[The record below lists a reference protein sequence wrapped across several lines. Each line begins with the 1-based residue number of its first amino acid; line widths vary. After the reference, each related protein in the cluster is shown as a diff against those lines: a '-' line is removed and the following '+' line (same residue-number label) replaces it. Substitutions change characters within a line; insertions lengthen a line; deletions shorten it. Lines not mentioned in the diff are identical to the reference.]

1 MKKTVLNIALLM
13 SIGLLSNAQNSIN
26 VSQGQKVHLI
36 NKSLN
41 TIKQNAMGQDIEIK
55 SDVTLD
61 IDIEFKTTTPDIHL
75 THIIKRVQLKT
86 EGMGNSLVF
95 DSDKKEDREN
105 QVGQLVSSAIDKPL
119 DFHISKTGLP
129 LENKQ
134 IDPSFEAVKNV
145 LGDIDD
151 LNTEILVAVTD
162 NIKLGDRWSDEQNK
176 DLNNKSKID
185 FTVKE
190 IDNEEAILIFN
201 GIADKKQKKSV
212 QGLEAMVTANT
223 IVTGEMTVNVKTGL
237 IKEKKTEYYSKGTTE
252 VMGQNIPFTLTR
264 TINSSTK

>member
-1 MKKTVLNIALLM
+1 MKKTLLNIAFLM
-13 SIGLLSNAQNSIN
+13 LIVSLSNAQNSIN
-26 VSQGQKVHLI
+26 LRQGQTIHLI

-61 IDIEFKTTTPDIHL
+61 IDIEVKTTTPDIHL

-105 QVGQLVSSAIDKPL
+105 QVGQLVSAAIDKPL

-145 LGDIDD
+145 LGDMKEDAIQMGTSE
-151 LNTEILVAVTD
+151 NMV
-162 NIKLGDRWSDEQNK
+162 QNQY
-176 DLNNKSKID
+176 
-185 FTVKE
+185 VK
-190 IDNEEAILIFN
+190 N
-201 GIADKKQKKSV
+201 
-212 QGLEAMVTANT
+212 
-223 IVTGEMTVNVKTGL
+223 
-237 IKEKKTEYYSKGTTE
+237 
-252 VMGQNIPFTLTR
+252 
-264 TINSSTK
+264 